1 MKKSKKCV
9 PNSAFFHNKSKV
21 GCVKKRCSANLPDA
35 DADADSD
42 GDCDDEDDGGCSGCD
57 DGGGNGG
64 GIGGDGDIF
73 LIQNAT

>member
-1 MKKSKKCV
+1 MPQPLPVLVLLSLDLQTSVRRWLCV
-9 PNSAFFHNKSKV
+9 A
-21 GCVKKRCSANLPDA
+21 GD
-35 DADADSD
+35 DD
-42 GDCDDEDDGGCSGCD
+42 GDCDDEDLGGCSGCD

>member
-42 GDCDDEDDGGCSGCD
+42 GDSDNVCMKETNNDSVAMLMVV
-57 DGGGNGG
+57 
-64 GIGGDGDIF
+64 F
-73 LIQNAT
+73 